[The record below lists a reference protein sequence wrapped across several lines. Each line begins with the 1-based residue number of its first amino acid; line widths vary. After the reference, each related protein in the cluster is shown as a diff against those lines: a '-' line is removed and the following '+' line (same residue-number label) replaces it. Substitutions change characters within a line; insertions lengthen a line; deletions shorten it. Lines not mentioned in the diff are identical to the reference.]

1 MEIIT
6 IANQKGGVGKTTTA
20 VNLATAISAVG
31 KRVLLV
37 DLDPQGNAS
46 TGVGL
51 FREDRKYGSYEM
63 ILGHVSPEDT
73 IVPTSVPNL
82 DLIPATQHLS
92 GAELELV
99 GMQEREYKLK
109 KAFQSFSY
117 QYDYVFL
124 DCPPSLGLLTV
135 NAFVASQHLLVPLQC
150 EYYALEGLS
159 QLIQTH
165 QLVKANL
172 NKNLK
177 LHGIVLTMFD
187 KRSGLNVSVVN
198 DVKKHFGGLV
208 YDTVVP
214 RNIKVS
220 EAPSYGKPVILYNFK
235 SPGSQSYILLARE
248 FLIRMEGLRQND
260 AA

>member
-51 FREDRKYGSYEM
+51 FRESRRHGTYEM
-63 ILGHVSPEDT
+63 ILGHVKLEDA
-73 IVPTSVPNL
+73 IVPTNVPNL
-82 DLIPATQHLS
+82 DLIAATPHLS
-92 GAELELV
+92 GAEVELV
-99 GMQEREYKLK
+99 GVQDREYKLK
-109 KAFQSFSY
+109 RAFESLAY

-135 NAFVASQHLLVPLQC
+135 NAFVASGHLLVPLQC

-165 QLVKANL
+165 QLIQSNL
-172 NKNLK
+172 NKDFK

-198 DVKKHFGGLV
+198 DVKQHFGKLV

-214 RNIKVS
+214 RNVKVS

-235 SPGSQSYILLARE
+235 SPGAQSYIMLAKE
-248 FLIRMEGLRQND
+248 FLTRMEGSIQHD

>member
-51 FREDRKYGSYEM
+51 FRESRRYGSYEM
-63 ILGHVSPEDT
+63 ILGHITPEDAIVST
-73 IVPTSVPNL
+73 IIPNL
-82 DLIPATQHLS
+82 DLIPATPHLS
-92 GAELELV
+92 GAEVELI
-99 GMQEREYKLK
+99 GLQEREFRLK
-109 KAFQSFSY
+109 KAFEQLSY

-135 NAFVASQHLLVPLQC
+135 NAFVASNHLLVPLQC

-159 QLIQTH
+159 QLVQTH
-165 QLVKANL
+165 QLIKSNL
-172 NKNLK
+172 NKNLR

-187 KRSGLNVSVVN
+187 KRSGLNLSVVN
-198 DVKKHFGGLV
+198 DVKSHFGNLV
-208 YDTVVP
+208 YDTVIP
-214 RNIKVS
+214 RNVKVS
-220 EAPSYGKPVILYNFK
+220 EAPSYGKPVIMYNFR
-235 SPGSQSYILLARE
+235 SPGAQSYIMLAKE
-248 FLIRMEGLRQND
+248 FLMRMEGVKQND